1 MTIQYA
7 TEEEQRL
14 HSNIIYSLA
23 DQYKLDEE
31 MIRDIYEH
39 KLESLM
45 DGARVK
51 TYLPVLVTRYV
62 KTLLNQTQTR
72 ESVQGQL
79 N

>member
-14 HSNIIYSLA
+14 HSNIIFSLA

-31 MIRDIYEH
+31 MIRDIYEN

-45 DGARVK
+45 DGASVK

-62 KTLLNQTQTR
+62 KSLLNQARTR

>member
-14 HSNIIYSLA
+14 HTNIIYSLA
-23 DQYKLDEE
+23 DQYKLDEG

-39 KLESLM
+39 KLASLM

>member
-14 HSNIIYSLA
+14 HTNIIYSLA
-23 DQYKLDEE
+23 DQYKLDEG

-62 KTLLNQTQTR
+62 KSLLNQTQTR

>member
-14 HSNIIYSLA
+14 HTNIIYSLA
-23 DQYKLDEE
+23 DQYKLDEG

>member
-1 MTIQYA
+1 MTIRYA
-7 TEEEQRL
+7 TDEEQRL
-14 HSNIIYSLA
+14 HSSIIYSLA
-23 DQYKLDEE
+23 DQYKLEEE
-31 MIRDIYEH
+31 MIRDVYEN

-62 KTLLNQTQTR
+62 KSVLNQARTR

-79 N
+79 K

>member
-7 TEEEQRL
+7 TDEEQRL
-14 HSNIIYSLA
+14 HSSIIYSLA

-31 MIRDIYEH
+31 MIRDIYEN

-62 KTLLNQTQTR
+62 KTILSKARTR
-72 ESVQGQL
+72 EGKQSL
-79 N
+79 IN

>member
-23 DQYKLDEE
+23 DQYKLDEK

-39 KLESLM
+39 KLEILM

-72 ESVQGQL
+72 ESLQGHL